1 MDDLH
6 RRIDAVALPPHPL
19 LVELEERSRADGMPL
34 VSRETGRFLSTV
46 VTAMQASRI
55 LEVGTG
61 YGYATLWMALAQPR
75 MGRIWTIEPDV
86 ARTDVAQSYFRRAE
100 EDDYIETFNTP
111 VHEMLENFPHRNLD
125 VVFVTA
131 GQSEY
136 RDYLEL
142 LIPMLKLSGLAIFED
157 CVGRPGVRPAFSLA
171 SRARRDHPSARRG
184 NGHRRAP
191 QMTSEAAFR
200 NAMRHVATG
209 VTVVTSLRDGEPRGI
224 TVNAFASVSLEP
236 PSLLICI
243 NREARSY
250 LFISTSRVFC
260 VNVLA
265 GEQRA
270 LAEHFSG
277 KVRDRQFDDVAYRID
292 TTGAPVLEGT
302 IAHFDCELARRV
314 SVRVA
319 LHFHRARSLVRALAP
334 DRRWDTSTAA
344 FTISAFT

>member
-75 MGRIWTIEPDV
+75 MGRIWTIEPDI

-142 LIPMLKLSGLAIFED
+142 LIPMLKLSGLAIFENALD
-157 CVGRPGVRPAFSLA
+157 DPAFARYFLSHSALDA
-171 SRARRDHPSARRG
+171 TILPLGAGTAIGARR
-184 NGHRRAP
+184 
-191 QMTSEAAFR
+191 
-200 NAMRHVATG
+200 
-209 VTVVTSLRDGEPRGI
+209 
-224 TVNAFASVSLEP
+224 
-236 PSLLICI
+236 
-243 NREARSY
+243 
-250 LFISTSRVFC
+250 
-260 VNVLA
+260 
-265 GEQRA
+265 
-270 LAEHFSG
+270 
-277 KVRDRQFDDVAYRID
+277 K
-292 TTGAPVLEGT
+292 
-302 IAHFDCELARRV
+302 
-314 SVRVA
+314 
-319 LHFHRARSLVRALAP
+319 
-334 DRRWDTSTAA
+334 
-344 FTISAFT
+344 